1 MYTPEMPWPVPV
13 RVRLQS
19 GVERSFASVYD
30 ALDFLHNE
38 WPTRHG
44 YRYDRAIQQCSDALR
59 RALPSAVAREAF
71 IAACLEAGMSTGS
84 ARRAALKVRQ
94 PTAAPEQSPAAIDG
108 RFRSLVPMHRVTTTY

>member
-1 MYTPEMPWPVPV
+1 MYTPEMPWAVPV

-44 YRYDRAIQQCSDALR
+44 CRYDRAIQQCSDALR

-84 ARRAALKVRQ
+84 TRRAMRRQ
-94 PTAAPEQSPAAIDG
+94 PAAAPEQSPAAIDG
-108 RFRSLVPMHRVTTTY
+108 RFRSLVRIHRVTTTY

>member
-19 GVERSFASVYD
+19 GVERSFSSVYD

-44 YRYDRAIQQCSDALR
+44 YRYDRAIQQCGEALR
-59 RALPSAVAREAF
+59 RTLPSAVAREAF
-71 IAACLEAGMSTGS
+71 IAACLEAGMSTAG
-84 ARRAALKVRQ
+84 APRPVNVLHRPLVAA
-94 PTAAPEQSPAAIDG
+94 ADQSPPAVSG
-108 RFRSLVPMHRVTTTY
+108 RSPNH